1 MNKLPS
7 KLNHMVG
14 TKPAPREAVT
24 PTKPAPREAVPP
36 TKPALREPAA
46 AVGQK
51 PLRKP
56 ERVSNREAAVM
67 LGVEERTLA
76 DWRRRKVGP
85 EYERLANGHVA
96 YYRHQI
102 LDFKQRWE
110 AAPEITGHQG
120 KSRYTQLKLEND
132 KLKADNEKLKRFER
146 LHGLRFNEEVKAIIA
161 ENLASRARLAVY
173 NKLVYALREGG
184 PRLQALCDEE
194 FLTGGF
200 SIMKFHNLS
209 TEEMRYLLIDFYL
222 KKLDQNQI

>member
-14 TKPAPREAVT
+14 TKPTPREAVT
-24 PTKPAPREAVPP
+24 PTKPAPRE
-36 TKPALREPAA
+36 PAA

-51 PLRKP
+51 PLCKP

-132 KLKADNEKLKRFER
+132 KLKADNERLKRFER
-146 LHGLRFNEEVKAIIA
+146 LYGVRFTEEVKTIVA
-161 ENLASRARLAVY
+161 ENLAMKAELALRNKIVHAVYESEPMLRARYQEEA
-173 NKLVYALREGG
+173 
-184 PRLQALCDEE
+184 QAGHFTTMDSS
-194 FLTGGF
+194 FVP
-200 SIMKFHNLS
+200 
-209 TEEMRYLLIDFYL
+209 TEELRRRLVALYSGTHIR
-222 KKLDQNQI
+222 

>member
-120 KSRYTQLKLEND
+120 KSRYTLLKLEND
-132 KLKADNEKLKRFER
+132 QLKADNEKLKRFER
-146 LHGLRFNEEVKAIIA
+146 LHGLRFTEEVKAIVA
-161 ENLASRARLAVY
+161 ENLAMKAELALRNKIVHALYESEPQLRARYQEEAEAGHFTTVDSLFVPIGEI
-173 NKLVYALREGG
+173 RR
-184 PRLQALCDEE
+184 RLIE
-194 FLTGGF
+194 FYSGK
-200 SIMKFHNLS
+200 M
-209 TEEMRYLLIDFYL
+209 
-222 KKLDQNQI
+222 

>member
-24 PTKPAPREAVPP
+24 PTKPAP
-36 TKPALREPAA
+36 REPAA

-146 LHGLRFNEEVKAIIA
+146 LYGARFNEEVKAIVA
-161 ENLASRARLAVY
+161 ENLAMRAELALRNKIVHVLYESEPQLRARY
-173 NKLVYALREGG
+173 
-184 PRLQALCDEE
+184 QEE
-194 FLTGGF
+194 AEAGHFTTADSLF
-200 SIMKFHNLS
+200 IP
-209 TEEMRYLLIDFYL
+209 TEELRRRLVALYSDTHIR
-222 KKLDQNQI
+222 

>member
-7 KLNHMVG
+7 KLNHVVG

-24 PTKPAPREAVPP
+24 PTKPAP
-36 TKPALREPAA
+36 REPAA

-146 LHGLRFNEEVKAIIA
+146 LHGLRFNEEVKVIVA
-161 ENLASRARLAVY
+161 ENLAMKAELALRNKIVHALYESEPQLRARYQEEAEAGYFTTIDSSFVP
-173 NKLVYALREGG
+173 VEEIRR
-184 PRLQALCDEE
+184 RLIE
-194 FLTGGF
+194 FY
-200 SIMKFHNLS
+200 SVKS
-209 TEEMRYLLIDFYL
+209 
-222 KKLDQNQI
+222 

>member
-1 MNKLPS
+1 
-7 KLNHMVG
+7 MVG

-132 KLKADNEKLKRFER
+132 QLKADNERLKRHER
-146 LHGLRFNEEVKAIIA
+146 LHGVRFTEEVKAIVA
-161 ENLASRARLAVY
+161 ENLAMKAELALRNKIVHALYESEPQLRARYQDEAEAGHFASIDSSFVPTEDLRRRLVALY
-173 NKLVYALREGG
+173 SGTLHGKL
-184 PRLQALCDEE
+184 QK
-194 FLTGGF
+194 
-200 SIMKFHNLS
+200 IK
-209 TEEMRYLLIDFYL
+209 
-222 KKLDQNQI
+222 

>member
-14 TKPAPREAVT
+14 TKPAPREAVP
-24 PTKPAPREAVPP
+24 PTKPAP
-36 TKPALREPAA
+36 REPAA

-146 LHGLRFNEEVKAIIA
+146 LYGVRFTEEVKAIVA
-161 ENLASRARLAVY
+161 ENLAMKAELALRNKIVHALYESEPQLRARYQEEAEAGYFTTIDSSFVP
-173 NKLVYALREGG
+173 VEEIRR
-184 PRLQALCDEE
+184 RLIE
-194 FLTGGF
+194 FY
-200 SIMKFHNLS
+200 SVKS
-209 TEEMRYLLIDFYL
+209 
-222 KKLDQNQI
+222 